1 MQKRRKKETAYAMA
15 SNFKEVLDI
24 KELNGFGVPSTP
36 KPFLSMEGSLQLA
49 GIVEGSI
56 TDGPGFR
63 LTLFTQGCPHHCEGC
78 HNPQT
83 HAFSGGT
90 ETSLED
96 VLTMLTKNPLYA
108 GVTLSGGEPFCQAKT
123 LAKFAKLVKEAG
135 YSVMTYTG
143 YTLEALLEEMDADR
157 LDLLKYTDILV
168 DGAFEEEK
176 RSHECFYRGSMNQR
190 IFVKDKGLNS

>member
-1 MQKRRKKETAYAMA
+1 MA
-15 SNFKEVLDI
+15 SNFKEVHDI
-24 KELNGFGVPSTP
+24 KELNGFGVSSTP

-49 GIVEGSI
+49 GIVEDSI

-63 LTLFTQGCPHHCEGC
+63 LTLFTQGCPHHCKGC

-83 HAFSGGT
+83 HAFSGGS
-90 ETSLED
+90 ETSLND
-96 VLTMLTKNPLYA
+96 ILPLLTKNPLYA

-123 LAKFAKLVKEAG
+123 LAKFAKLVKETG

-143 YTLEALLEEMDADR
+143 YTLEELLEEKDADR

-176 RSHECFYRGSMNQR
+176 RSHECFYRGSTNQR
-190 IFVKDKGLNS
+190 IFVKE